1 MRTALRA
8 MGDLRAE
15 SLRAETRWRSTETRN
30 EAARTDSVVKQRSST
45 ATALNRATCQHRCC

>member
-30 EAARTDSVVKQRSST
+30 GAARTDSVVKQGSST
-45 ATALNRATCQHRCC
+45 ATALNRAPCQHRCC